1 MKSFKSI
8 FPFDQTVIA
17 EYAIMSGAD
26 IDKALSAS
34 EKIFPVWSGKT
45 FAERATVLK
54 NVATLLIERKEV
66 LGNLITNEMGK
77 VLKESIAEVEKCA
90 LGCTYYAENA
100 EAFLQDEIIKTTYKK
115 SFVAFHPIGA
125 VFAIMPWN
133 FPLWQVFRF
142 AAPTLMAGNV
152 ALLKHAPN
160 VCGCSLAIE
169 KFFKDAGAETG
180 VFQSL
185 IADTDVTQRILQSN
199 IVQAVSLTGSEKAGS
214 SVAAIA
220 SAQIKKSVLE
230 LGGSDSFI
238 VLADADIKK
247 AAEVAVKARMQ
258 NAGQSCI
265 AAKRF
270 IVVKEILNDFTEAVK
285 AEIKK
290 LKQGN
295 PFDASVATGPLARL
309 DLAEKL
315 HKQVEQSV
323 AQGAKIILGGKADG
337 CNYQPTLLT
346 NVHEGMPA
354 FDEEIFGPV

>member
-1 MKSFKSI
+1 MKSFKSV
-8 FPFDQTVIA
+8 FPFDQTQIA
-17 EYAIMSGAD
+17 EYKIISDAE

-34 EKIFPVWSGKT
+34 EKAFPVWSGKT

-100 EAFLQDEIIKTTYKK
+100 EAFLQDEIIKTNYKQ
-115 SFVAFHPIGA
+115 SFVAFQPIGA
-125 VFAIMPWN
+125 VLAIMPWN

-169 KFFKDAGAETG
+169 KLFTDANAETG

-185 IADTDVTQRILQSN
+185 IADTSVTEKILKSN

-230 LGGSDSFI
+230 LGGSDAFM

-247 AAEVAVKARMQ
+247 AAAVAVKARMQ

-270 IVVKEILNDFTEAVK
+270 IIVEEIMDDFTEAVQ
-285 AEIKK
+285 AEFKQ

-295 PFDASVATGPLARL
+295 PFDASVTTGPLARL

-315 HKQVEQSV
+315 HKQVERSI
-323 AQGAKIILGGKADG
+323 AKGAAIVLGGEIDG

-354 FDEEIFGPV
+354 FD